1 MIHFRCPACPSKG
14 GVLLLSQIK
23 EHIAIAHTTKQKDV
37 QVQAL
42 TPGNQEPHPGPIQEI
57 LTGNDVI
64 LDPEVANNSSPELG
78 DNQEVPVFN
87 QTSATS
93 ELIQALDL
101 NDQVNAMQIQEVQS
115 LVHDEASCNQ
125 GVEDNNQSRVI
136 HEAATFQVLEHQE
149 NASDEIHLFNDEEKL
164 SVKLPQTITRD
175 AATLQVLEHQEL
187 SDEIHLPSEE
197 VNLSIVLPQTV
208 TLEAATFQ
216 VLEHQEHV
224 SDKIHLPNEEEN
236 MSVEL
241 PQTVTLE
248 TATEE
253 NLSVLLP
260 QTLFFF
266 LCPICYD
273 EGVLEQGTFNPR
285 YTGHSQTRNI
295 QKPDCYLSSY

>member
-1 MIHFRCPACPSKG
+1 MHSESFLCCYCSQNFNLIHFRCPACPSKG

-87 QTSATS
+87 QTSSTS

-136 HEAATFQVLEHQE
+136 HDTATFQVLEHQE
-149 NASDEIHLFNDEEKL
+149 HI
-164 SVKLPQTITRD
+164 R
-175 AATLQVLEHQEL
+175 
-187 SDEIHLPSEE
+187 DEIHLPNEE
-197 VNLSIVLPQTV
+197 ENLSIVLPQTV
-208 TLEAATFQ
+208 TLEAATHQ